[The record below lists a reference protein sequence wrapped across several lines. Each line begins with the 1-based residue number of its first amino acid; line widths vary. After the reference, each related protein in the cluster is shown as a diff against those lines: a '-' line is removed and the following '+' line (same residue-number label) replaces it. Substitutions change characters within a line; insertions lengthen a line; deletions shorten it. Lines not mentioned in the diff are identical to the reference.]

1 VSVGGSGSR
10 FLPDDAELVWTS
22 LRDDP
27 DLATTATPIERDVA
41 PFLADL
47 TRDVRDRLTR
57 DAPDLSFV
65 VHVDELP
72 VATVRAVRLRW
83 DGTPADAPAAGAVEA
98 VDRAGEPEAD
108 TLAVLDVTIAYGERG
123 RGLGSAILAGLD
135 DRRLAAGLERLLVLL
150 RPHAKS
156 SYPLIP
162 FARYAAFRTAEGA
175 PFDPWFRAAW
185 RQGFRPVRG
194 VDRSLVARAGLDAWR
209 RWLDVEVPGSGPFL
223 VDGAIKPAIL
233 EAERDEGRY
242 REPHLWVARPG
253 TANQIPAG
261 DPSSSEAW
269 VVALAVAGVEPGDRS
284 HRVVRRAR

>member
-1 VSVGGSGSR
+1 VSADGSGSR
-10 FLPDDAELVWTS
+10 FFPDDVEVVWTS

-27 DLATTATPIERDVA
+27 DLATTAATIERDVA
-41 PFLADL
+41 PFLAEL

-83 DGTPADAPAAGAVEA
+83 DGTFGDAPAAGAVEA
-98 VDRAGEPEAD
+98 VGRAGEAEAD
-108 TLAVLDVTIAYGERG
+108 TLAVLDVTVAFGERG
-123 RGLGSAILAGLD
+123 RGLGSAILASLE
-135 DRRLAAGLERLLVLL
+135 DRRHAAGLEQLLVLL
-150 RPHAKS
+150 RPHAKA

-162 FARYAAFRTAEGA
+162 FARYAAFRTADGE

-185 RQGFRPVRG
+185 RRGFRPVRG
-194 VDRSLVARAGLDAWR
+194 VDRSLVARADLDALR

-223 VDGAIKPAIL
+223 IDGAIKPAIL
-233 EAERDEGRY
+233 ETERGEGRY

-253 TANQIPAG
+253 PGNEIPPG
-261 DPSSSEAW
+261 DPASSEAW
-269 VVALAVAGVEPGDRS
+269 VTALAAAGVEAGDRS
-284 HRVVRRAR
+284 HREIRRRR